1 MKLAV
6 AQQARL
12 QHLMQHHQRH
22 HGPP

>member
-22 HGPP
+22 PGPP